1 MVGALCLDDLG
12 DLFGIFIGDIAA
24 GDDGDEAGVLLA
36 HAAGQTVGGL
46 GQVIGGGHDLAVLQS
61 HDLALPDALAVELA
75 VAGGVS
81 DEAGGDLVGR
91 SHHVDG
97 VGLNIGRGV
106 KVQQCR
112 DAHGHGAGGQNDHLT
127 VGQLLGLLSSHD
139 DVLVV
144 GQHEHGLCGH
154 ALDGGA
160 SGLIY
165 REKAY

>member
-1 MVGALCLDDLG
+1 MADLNVVGALCLDDLG

-24 GDDGDEAGVLLA
+24 GDDGDEAGILLA
-36 HAAGQTVGGL
+36 HAAGQAVGGL

-75 VAGGVS
+75 VAGGVG

-112 DAHGHGAGGQNDHLT
+112 DAHGHGAGGQNDDLT
-127 VGQLLGLLSSHD
+127 VGQLL
-139 DVLVV
+139 
-144 GQHEHGLCGH
+144 
-154 ALDGGA
+154 
-160 SGLIY
+160 
-165 REKAY
+165 RWN